1 MTALAKEAG
10 VSNPALIPDAIE
22 RARRRLEAM
31 KQVQELEMALAQ
43 QSRGMTTH
51 EFEAAALE
59 ACEGIDLGVQALEA
73 RIAQA
78 DHEVAKADLAA
89 NQADLQLQEWR
100 NASDEAA
107 RARQDAA
114 FCARRLQDH
123 VAEYATLHLARE
135 VLDLAVERYRA
146 RHQDSMLA
154 RAASFFEQLTDGDFA
169 TLEIQNEDGNPV
181 LKAVRA
187 DGKRTDAIV
196 SIEGLSDGTRDQLF
210 LALRLAGIER
220 HLAEREPMPLI
231 IDDVLINF
239 DDRRASATLRC
250 IGELSR
256 KTQVLLFT
264 HHRHLVELAKS
275 AVASQLVAHEF

>member
-1 MTALAKEAG
+1 
-10 VSNPALIPDAIE
+10 
-22 RARRRLEAM
+22 
-31 KQVQELEMALAQ
+31 MALAQ

-51 EFEAAALE
+51 EFEAAAS
-59 ACEGIDLGVQALEA
+59 
-73 RIAQA
+73 R
-78 DHEVAKADLAA
+78 
-89 NQADLQLQEWR
+89 
-100 NASDEAA
+100 
-107 RARQDAA
+107 RARESIWVFKPLKPGSPRPTTKWRKPTSRPTRRIFNCKSGATHRTKRPEHGRTRR
-114 FCARRLQDH
+114 FARKLQDH